1 MGLSCLFRSEQVV
14 SRTASSLSTE
24 RSTQSDPLPTTDRR
38 YETNT
43 QTGSVIGDLLPVPRN
58 SARRRPSKLSAMPF
72 SQGEPGWM
80 EPLCEPVSE
89 LRRAELGAIVASQS
103 PEATAQQQQPLQ
115 LANQIFGTR
124 LAVTLL
130 KLFLESQLVD
140 FPIFAHFLQA
150 HGVSSTDGPAL
161 FAMR

>member
-1 MGLSCLFRSEQVV
+1 
-14 SRTASSLSTE
+14 
-24 RSTQSDPLPTTDRR
+24 
-38 YETNT
+38 
-43 QTGSVIGDLLPVPRN
+43 
-58 SARRRPSKLSAMPF
+58 
-72 SQGEPGWM
+72 M